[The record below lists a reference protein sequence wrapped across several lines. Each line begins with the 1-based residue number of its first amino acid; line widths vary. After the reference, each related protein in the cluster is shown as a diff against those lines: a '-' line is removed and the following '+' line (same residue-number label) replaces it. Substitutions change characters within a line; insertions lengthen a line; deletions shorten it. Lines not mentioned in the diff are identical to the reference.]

1 MRLNL
6 KETNGK
12 SDKIT
17 ARFDKFVTAAKMPST
32 VTNATA
38 YTITATT
45 GSYTTTTNECI
56 FARTIKVYRKVR
68 EKNFNIFSRDIN
80 LIRYKIIR
88 SFVFGKVITKNL
100 L

>member
-17 ARFDKFVTAAKMPST
+17 ARFDKLITVANMPLT

-38 YTITATT
+38 YARTATV
-45 GSYTTTTNECI
+45 GSYTTKTNECI
-56 FARTIKVYRKVR
+56 FARTIKV
-68 EKNFNIFSRDIN
+68 
-80 LIRYKIIR
+80 
-88 SFVFGKVITKNL
+88 
-100 L
+100 